1 MGCKCTTEEHGSEII
16 SLDVNMAYNHSIPNG
31 RPISNPKESNKAL
44 YEENY
49 FNTNSKF
56 GSVVINED
64 LAATAKSRSD
74 IDRKI
79 LCEAIFKEINFAR
92 TKPIEYSKKIKNLK
106 KSIYIDNN
114 QYYFKINESSSFK
127 LKIGPEAFDNCISFL
142 KSQSPLKP
150 FILCDDIKF
159 DDFTYFSSQNR
170 NSEVGTD
177 TLLHECT
184 SFQFLSDVIEKKIE
198 QSKENYEIINFHYDK
213 TTFSPELS
221 VLSQIVD
228 DTSSNYQ
235 RRMNIFNTK
244 TDSVGINCIKI
255 NTHPSLYCIYLVFA
269 RSLSSNLDII
279 P

>member
-106 KSIYIDNN
+106 KN
-114 QYYFKINESSSFK
+114 
-127 LKIGPEAFDNCISFL
+127 
-142 KSQSPLKP
+142 
-150 FILCDDIKF
+150 IK
-159 DDFTYFSSQNR
+159 
-170 NSEVGTD
+170 
-177 TLLHECT
+177 
-184 SFQFLSDVIEKKIE
+184 K
-198 QSKENYEIINFHYDK
+198 
-213 TTFSPELS
+213 
-221 VLSQIVD
+221 
-228 DTSSNYQ
+228 
-235 RRMNIFNTK
+235 
-244 TDSVGINCIKI
+244 
-255 NTHPSLYCIYLVFA
+255 
-269 RSLSSNLDII
+269 
-279 P
+279 